1 MARGYEPDSLHKMP
15 WVHYANLCG
24 PLQVMEFGGKE
35 ITDNPSRSLWFSL
48 SLGVK
53 FRSLWEPTGR
63 GRKRLNAT
71 GRWSVLRTGWSER
84 RLLLRA
90 QARGHLSVLDRD
102 TSRSTDVEG
111 GEHVV
116 WGEGKN
122 SRGQTG
128 WRKL

>member
-1 MARGYEPDSLHKMP
+1 MKIPSDPDVARGYEPDILHKVP

-35 ITDNPSRSLWFSL
+35 ITDTPSRSLWFS
-48 SLGVK
+48 G
-53 FRSLWEPTGR
+53 EPTGW
-63 GRKRLNAT
+63 GRKRLNAA
-71 GRWSVLRTGWSER
+71 GRWSVLRTGWSAR
-84 RLLLRA
+84 RLLIRA

-111 GEHVV
+111 GENV

-122 SRGQTG
+122 SQGQTG